1 MFPLLIGA
9 ALAAD
14 PSPAASPVGT
24 PAASPAV
31 CAARMNEGTRAYDR
45 GASEAAAAAWGRGY
59 ADCGPGSGFLAYQGT
74 AMARME
80 QYDAAAALVLRELA
94 EPGATPLALKL
105 LIALNPKVSEAVHAE
120 VRARGRSPDAAIV
133 IPDLQGEY
141 AWIRF
146 LICGGPEQALR
157 RVLTSEAA
165 ATRDHVEFVCS
176 DGVPQTLYFVPPP
189 AASPAASPP
198 PAAASGR

>member
-1 MFPLLIGA
+1 MLLLLIGA
-9 ALAAD
+9 SL
-14 PSPAASPVGT
+14 
-24 PAASPAV
+24 AASPASSPAGSTPA
-31 CAARMNEGTRAYDR
+31 CAARMAEGTRAYDR
-45 GASEAAAAAWGRGY
+45 GASEAAAAAWARGY
-59 ADCGPGSGFLAYQGT
+59 TDCGPGQGFLAYQAT
-74 AMARME
+74 ALARME
-80 QYDAAAALVLRELA
+80 QYDAAAALVLRELS

-105 LIALNPKVSEAVHAE
+105 LIALNPHVSATVRAE
-120 VRARGRSPDAAIV
+120 VRLRGRTPEAAVV

-165 ATRDHVEFVCS
+165 STRDHVEFVCS

-189 AASPAASPP
+189 VAAG
-198 PAAASGR
+198 SGR